1 MRWQSKGS
9 ARAQFLGWLFQER
22 KTPEQRAKEDR
33 AEKARR
39 AVEAIKQARRT
50 REQEEKNRI
59 AVNAM
64 TRQVADLT
72 RSAMSTTIGTP
83 HNRQNT
89 LDAIRKGVE
98 DIYKDQLIYG
108 DVQVEA
114 ELDPNDPT
122 VVNISAKVPVPTNY
136 IRLTL
141 EV

>member
-1 MRWQSKGS
+1 
-9 ARAQFLGWLFQER
+9 
-22 KTPEQRAKEDR
+22 
-33 AEKARR
+33 
-39 AVEAIKQARRT
+39 
-50 REQEEKNRI
+50 
-59 AVNAM
+59 M